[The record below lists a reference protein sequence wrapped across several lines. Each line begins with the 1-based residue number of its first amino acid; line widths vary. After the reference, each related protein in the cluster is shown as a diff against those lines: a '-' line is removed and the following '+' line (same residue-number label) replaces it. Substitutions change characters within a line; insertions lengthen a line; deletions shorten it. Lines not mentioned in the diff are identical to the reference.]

1 MIGAFW
7 TNKQYKVERTCIF
20 FVSFFL
26 SKHAVDS
33 QSLNLYTFKHVN
45 QRVVIAIKRF
55 QYRSSKTIMNY

>member
-7 TNKQYKVERTCIF
+7 TNKQYKVERTSF
-20 FVSFFL
+20 FRFFFL